1 MSKTFR
7 PYNPEQAELL
17 PQSPRDWLSEDHLA
31 YFILD
36 VMKELD
42 LGSIFAHYERETR
55 GQPPHHPRMMVAL
68 LLYGYSVGV
77 ASSRKLE
84 KKTYE
89 DLAFRVLTGGQQPD
103 HVRISEFRR
112 IHAEALAGLF
122 TQVLAL
128 CQKAGLVQLG
138 HVALDGTKVKA
149 NASKH
154 KAMSYERMQKREE
167 EYQEKAEALLRVA
180 EETDTAEDNLY
191 GKDKRGDELPEELRR
206 TESRLQR
213 IRAAKKA
220 LEAEAKAAR
229 EATKAGADEATE
241 EQTKRGAAPEASRS
255 AENEVAKEQ
264 PEAQVVA
271 KVIEAA
277 RPELA
282 EERAESQAAP
292 RTIAAAEH
300 RASEAMEPNTSE
312 VSAAGPTNDETEAQ
326 GVTKVIEAARPD
338 IVEERVE
345 TQAAPRTIETAEHG
359 VSEATEPKT
368 SEASAAGLT
377 NDGNDEPPPSAGP
390 TPLPQHKIRSNPDG
404 TPHPKAQR
412 NFTDPDNRIMKNQDG
427 FVQAYNCQAAVDEKS
442 QIIVAQ
448 AVTNQPPD
456 VEHLVPVVEQM
467 IENCGD
473 VPQQLTADA
482 GYFSEENV
490 VRAAEL
496 GVETFIATKRQK
508 HGEPQQQPQEGPSD
522 DPSPGPRGAG
532 QPGGTQQPQEGPSDG
547 SPEERIKEW
556 MARKLAT
563 EDGAAVYAR
572 RKAVVEPVFGQIKAG
587 RGFRQFL
594 RRGIEKVRAEWA
606 LICTTHNLL
615 KLYQAA

>member
-36 VMKELD
+36 VVKELD

-84 KKTYE
+84 KKTHE
-89 DLAFRVLTGGQQPD
+89 DLAFRVLTGGQHPD

-112 IHAEALAGLF
+112 IHSEALAGLF

-154 KAMSYERMQKREE
+154 KAMSYDRMQKREH
-167 EYQEKAEALLRVA
+167 EYQEKVEALLRAA
-180 EETDTAEDNLY
+180 EEADTAEDDLY

-213 IRAAKKA
+213 LRAAKEA
-220 LEAEAKAAR
+220 LEAEAKATCD
-229 EATKAGADEATE
+229 ATKGEAGETPKEPA
-241 EQTKRGAAPEASRS
+241 KPGAAPEASQP
-255 AENEVAKEQ
+255 AVKEVTKEQ
-264 PEAQVVA
+264 PDAQA
-271 KVIEAA
+271 
-277 RPELA
+277 
-282 EERAESQAAP
+282 
-292 RTIAAAEH
+292 
-300 RASEAMEPNTSE
+300 
-312 VSAAGPTNDETEAQ
+312 
-326 GVTKVIEAARPD
+326 VTKVIEAARPE
-338 IVEERVE
+338 VAEERAE
-345 TQAAPRTIETAEHG
+345 TQAAPRAIEAAEHRG
-359 VSEATEPKT
+359 SEAMEPKT
-368 SEASAAGLT
+368 SEASAAGPT
-377 NDGNDEPPPSAGP
+377 KDENDQPPPSAGP
-390 TPLPQHKIRSNPDG
+390 TPLPQHKVRSNPDG

-412 NFTDPDNRIMKNQDG
+412 NFTDPDSRIMKSQDG
-427 FVQAYNCQAAVDEKS
+427 FVQAYNCQAAVDEKN

-456 VEHLVPVVEQM
+456 VEHLLPVVEQM

-473 VPQQLTADA
+473 VPEHLTADA
-482 GYFSEENV
+482 GYFSQENV
-490 VRAAEL
+490 VKAAEL

-508 HGEPQQQPQEGPSD
+508 HGELQQQAQEAPPDSPSD
-522 DPSPGPRGAG
+522 ES
-532 QPGGTQQPQEGPSDG
+532 
-547 SPEERIKEW
+547 IKEW
-556 MARKLAT
+556 MARKLST
-563 EDGAAVYAR
+563 EEGAAVYAR
-572 RKAVVEPVFGQIKAG
+572 RKAVVEPVFGQIKAV

-594 RRGIEKVRAEWA
+594 RRGIEKVCAEWA

>member
-1 MSKTFR
+1 MEGMSKTFR

-36 VMKELD
+36 VVKELD
-42 LGSIFAHYERETR
+42 LGSILAYYERETR

-84 KKTYE
+84 GKTYE
-89 DLAFRVLTGGQQPD
+89 DVAFRVLTGGQHPD

-112 IHAEALAGLF
+112 IHSEALAGLF

-154 KAMSYERMQKREE
+154 KAMSYDRMQKREQ
-167 EYQEKAEALLRVA
+167 EYQEKAQGLLRAA
-180 EETDTAEDNLY
+180 EEADTAEDNLY

-213 IRAAKKA
+213 LRAAKEA
-220 LEAEAKAAR
+220 LEAEAKVAR
-229 EATKAGADEATE
+229 EANKAEAGKTTKEQAEAQAEPEVSQSAVAKVTK
-241 EQTKRGAAPEASRS
+241 EQT
-255 AENEVAKEQ
+255 
-264 PEAQVVA
+264 EAQAVA
-271 KVIEAA
+271 QVIEAA
-277 RPELA
+277 RPETA
-282 EERAESQAAP
+282 QERAETQTAP
-292 RTIAAAEH
+292 GTVEAAELG
-300 RASEAMEPNTSE
+300 ASE
-312 VSAAGPTNDETEAQ
+312 V
-326 GVTKVIEAARPD
+326 
-338 IVEERVE
+338 
-345 TQAAPRTIETAEHG
+345 
-359 VSEATEPKT
+359 TEPKT
-368 SEASAAGLT
+368 SEASVSGPI
-377 NDGNDEPPPSAGP
+377 NDENDESLLTEGP
-390 TPLPQHKIRSNPDG
+390 TPLPQHKVRSNPDG

-412 NFTDPDNRIMKNQDG
+412 NFTDPDSRIMKSQDG
-427 FVQAYNCQAAVDEKS
+427 FVQAYNCQAAVDEKN

-456 VEHLVPVVEQM
+456 VEHLIPVVEQM

-473 VPQQLTADA
+473 VPGHLTADA
-482 GYFSEENV
+482 GYFSEGNV
-490 VRAAEL
+490 VKAAEL

-508 HGEPQQQPQEGPSD
+508 HGEPLPQAEEGPSN
-522 DPSPGPRGAG
+522 
-532 QPGGTQQPQEGPSDG
+532 GPSDE
-547 SPEERIKEW
+547 SIKEW
-556 MARKLAT
+556 MAHKLAT
-563 EDGAAVYAR
+563 EEGAAVYAR
-572 RKAVVEPVFGQIKAG
+572 RKAVVEPVFGQIKAV

-594 RRGIEKVRAEWA
+594 RRGIEKVCAEWS

-615 KLYQAA
+615 KLHQASQAA